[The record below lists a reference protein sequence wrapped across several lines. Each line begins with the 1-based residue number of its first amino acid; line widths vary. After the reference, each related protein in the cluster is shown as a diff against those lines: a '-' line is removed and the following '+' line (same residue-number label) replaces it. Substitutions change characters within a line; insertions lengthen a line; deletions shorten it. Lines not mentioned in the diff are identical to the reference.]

1 MCKTVEAQR
10 IAWLPC
16 PTAYAC
22 TPRVSFDRNR
32 AMILPVTAR
41 YIFYISKVIKGDT
54 TIQMLYHPR
63 ILKNNVEHFHKII
76 NLIVAEIADPC
87 LLNVSARDSHA
98 GETCQLD

>member
-22 TPRVSFDRNR
+22 TPRASFDRNR

-54 TIQMLYHPR
+54 TI
-63 ILKNNVEHFHKII
+63 
-76 NLIVAEIADPC
+76 
-87 LLNVSARDSHA
+87 
-98 GETCQLD
+98 

>member
-10 IAWLPC
+10 TAWLPC

-32 AMILPVTAR
+32 AMILPATAR

-54 TIQMLYHPR
+54 TI
-63 ILKNNVEHFHKII
+63 
-76 NLIVAEIADPC
+76 
-87 LLNVSARDSHA
+87 
-98 GETCQLD
+98 